1 MNNTVLF
8 LIIVCLCAIIPAGV
22 AFIACWAR
30 QMSDGRRI
38 EAAIEAA
45 GAVKNIAESY
55 ERMQNLYFEQEKR
68 VTTLAESFQNL
79 TNKINSRQKVEQA
92 QERRREKEQEPES
105 PDEPRRPSPH
115 EMENLLKDY
124 PHLFAQPQPNNG
136 GQAAQPK
143 RMVIRPKSI

>member
-8 LIIVCLCAIIPAGV
+8 LIIVCLCAIIPAGI
-22 AFIACWAR
+22 AFVACWAR

-55 ERMQNLYFEQEKR
+55 ERMQSLYFEQEKR

-92 QERRREKEQEPES
+92 AQRRIEKEQEPES
-105 PDEPRRPSPH
+105 TDEPRRPTP
-115 EMENLLKDY
+115 EAMGELMRQF
-124 PHLFAQPQPNNG
+124 PQFFAQAEPNNG
-136 GQAAQPK
+136 GQPAQPK